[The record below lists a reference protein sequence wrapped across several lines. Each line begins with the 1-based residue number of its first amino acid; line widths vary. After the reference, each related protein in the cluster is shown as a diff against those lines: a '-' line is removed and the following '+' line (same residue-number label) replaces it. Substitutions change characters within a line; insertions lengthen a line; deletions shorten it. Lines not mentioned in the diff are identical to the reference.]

1 MKILQLVPRFP
12 FPEDD
17 GGKIGIANIYKEFAK
32 KGHEVT
38 LFSLNHLDLDNNSIK
53 YAEQFGKVVI
63 FNFDTKNNLKNI
75 FKALLSNKSIYI
87 NKHNGKPVYDF
98 IDKLLLELGKDK
110 KFDIVHADHTCMSPL
125 AIYISKKLNIPVGQR
140 LHNIEYK
147 IWERYVDGLNKLNPK
162 YYYLKYQSVLL
173 KKEEQRLFNN
183 IDVGFAITKTDMKIA
198 KTLSPSAN
206 IVLASAGV
214 DLDTFKANPKIIKN
228 KNQLVIAT
236 TFNWLHN
243 IEGLKW
249 FINQVLPLIQKKIPD
264 ISLKIIGKN
273 PPEEFYNYENLGVE
287 VLGYVK
293 SVIPYLQK
301 ANIYIAPLFV
311 GSGIRIKIL
320 EALAMGL
327 PVIATTVSAEG
338 IEIDQKSGL
347 FVNNDS
353 SQQAKCIIELLK
365 NKEKMDELSN
375 KSVNAIKNKYSW
387 QGNVEIML
395 NEYVKLLSS

>member
-1 MKILQLVPRFP
+1 MRILQLVPRFP

-38 LFSLNHLDLDNNSIK
+38 LFSLNHLRLDDSSVK
-53 YAEQFGKVVI
+53 YAEQFGKVI
-63 FNFDTKNNLKNI
+63 ILNSDTKNNLKNI
-75 FKALLSNKSIYI
+75 VKAFLANKSIYI
-87 NKHNGKPVYDF
+87 NKHNHKSVYNF
-98 IDKLLLELGKDK
+98 IDDLLSNLSKHEKY
-110 KFDIVHADHTCMSPL
+110 DIVHADHTCMSPL
-125 AIYISKKLNIPVGQR
+125 AIYIAKKLNIPVGQR

-147 IWERYVDGLNKLNPK
+147 IWERYVDGLSRLNPK
-162 YYYLKYQSVLL
+162 YYYLKYQARLL
-173 KKEEQRLFNN
+173 QNEEQNIFNQ

-198 KTLSPSAN
+198 RTISPSAN
-206 IVLASAGV
+206 IILASAGV
-214 DLDTFKANPKIIKN
+214 DLDIFKINPKLKKN

-236 TFNWLHN
+236 TFNWVHN

-249 FINQVLPLIQKKIPD
+249 FINQVLPLIKQEIPD
-264 ISLKIIGKN
+264 ISLRIIGKN
-273 PPEEFYNYENLGVE
+273 PPSEFNNFNNLGVE

-293 SVIPYLQK
+293 SVIPYLQQ

-338 IEIDQKSGL
+338 IEIDQNSGL
-347 FVNNDS
+347 FICNDPKE
-353 SQQAKCIIELLK
+353 QAKNIIGLLK
-365 NKEKMDELSN
+365 NPENIDKLGKQSLI
-375 KSVNAIKNKYSW
+375 AIKNNYSW
-387 QGNVEIML
+387 KGNVEIML
-395 NEYVKLLSS
+395 KEYTKLLTV